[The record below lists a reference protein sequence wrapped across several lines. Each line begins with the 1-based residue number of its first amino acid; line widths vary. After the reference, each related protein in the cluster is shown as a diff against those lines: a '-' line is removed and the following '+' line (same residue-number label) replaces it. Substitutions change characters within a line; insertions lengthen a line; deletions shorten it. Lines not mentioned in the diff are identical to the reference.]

1 MEEKNTPAELVIRKP
16 KRLFTKKITIKNFG
30 LKKKEWSI
38 RTLVTKNQAAAPYH
52 YSTPSSA
59 NVFGIIL
66 YILIFVL

>member
-52 YSTPSSA
+52 YSTPS
-59 NVFGIIL
+59 
-66 YILIFVL
+66 